1 VNARLV
7 ALAAIL
13 GRRYGRVAAEAL
25 LRSGREWLAD
35 PANEATKQAYVEQL
49 RTWAQRAGGLAG
61 RMSARLAREVERR
74 RVSVGAWERDLMALR
89 YEIADMAPGPM
100 REAAIGAYTTQAR
113 AGVHLVGDA
122 SRPDDARRQVLAA
135 LRAEASM
142 LARER
147 LSADERR
154 RALDA
159 VAEARAALDEDA
171 PVHAASGSAR

>member
-7 ALAAIL
+7 ALAAVL
-13 GRRYGRVAAEAL
+13 GRRYGRAAAEAL
-25 LRSGREWLAD
+25 LRTGRDWLAD
-35 PANEATKQAYVEQL
+35 PANEAAKQAYLEQL
-49 RTWAQRAGGLAG
+49 RAWAQRAGGIAG

-100 REAAIGAYTTQAR
+100 RDAALDAYASQAR
-113 AGVHLVGDA
+113 AGVHLIAGA
-122 SRPDDARRQVLAA
+122 SRPGDARRQVLTA

-147 LSADERR
+147 LSPEERR
-154 RALDA
+154 RALEA
-159 VAEARAALDEDA
+159 VAEARAACGEEA
-171 PVHAASGSAR
+171 PVHAAPGAGR

>member
-1 VNARLV
+1 VNVRLV

-13 GRRYGRVAAEAL
+13 GRRYGQVAAAAL

-35 PANEATKQAYVEQL
+35 PANDETKQAYLRQL
-49 RTWAQRAGGLAG
+49 RAWAERAGGIAG

-100 REAAIGAYTTQAR
+100 RDAALEAYASQAR
-113 AGVHLVGDA
+113 AGVHLVPGS
-122 SRPDDARRQVLAA
+122 SRPVDARRQVLAA

-142 LARER
+142 LSRER

-154 RALDA
+154 RALEALAD
-159 VAEARAALDEDA
+159 ARAALAEDA
-171 PVHAASGSAR
+171 PVRAGQGARG

>member
-35 PANEATKQAYVEQL
+35 PANEATKQAYVQQL
-49 RTWAQRAGGLAG
+49 RAWAQRAGGLAG
-61 RMSARLAREVERR
+61 RMSTRLAREVERR

-100 REAAIGAYTTQAR
+100 RDAAIDAYATQAR
-113 AGVHLVGDA
+113 AGVHLVGGA
-122 SRPDDARRQVLAA
+122 SRPDDARRHVLAA

-142 LARER
+142 LASER
-147 LSADERR
+147 LSEDERR
-154 RALDA
+154 RALEAIAD
-159 VAEARAALDEDA
+159 ARASCSEQPTAG
-171 PVHAASGSAR
+171 VR